1 MDYVTA
7 ARAIGAST
15 SRQLFQHVLPN
26 SLTPVII
33 LATSSLG
40 TAIVAEAGLSFLG
53 LGVPPPHPAWGRL
66 LQEAQRTQMEAA
78 PWLSIFPGLA
88 LTFSV
93 YGFNMFG
100 DALRDHL
107 DPRLRGA

>member
-1 MDYVTA
+1 MTA
-7 ARAIGAST
+7 
-15 SRQLFQHVLPN
+15 P
-26 SLTPVII
+26 II
-33 LATSSLG
+33 LATGFLG
-40 TAIVAEAGLSFLG
+40 TAIVTEAGLSFLG

-66 LQEAQRTQMEAA
+66 LSEAQQHQMEVT
-78 PWLSIFPGLA
+78 PWLAVFPGIA